1 MERPQL
7 NACAVTIEELMQA
20 VFSVGPL
27 RGYMTRPT
35 VVC

>member
-1 MERPQL
+1 
-7 NACAVTIEELMQA
+7 MQ

-35 VVC
+35 VFCSANEYSAVEGSPVEC